1 MLCMYDN
8 ATRLA
13 FFSMPQQAEVLREH
27 TDLRVGALCGEMAV
41 DWWDGSRWERHLAE
55 HDVLVSTPQARHLRF
70 NPEFLIYYDELCRAR
85 SRDWCDSSRWERHL
99 AEHDVLVSPPQVGI
113 PAGISY
119 DNPCLIEEWESQIC
133 GMAAAESATW
143 HNETCSD
150 VLDSCSLLLTNSSNA
165 VQLCSAVAACQYAAM

>member
-1 MLCMYDN
+1 
-8 ATRLA
+8 
-13 FFSMPQQAEVLREH
+13 MPQQAEVLREH